1 MTWIKTTPPMLSD
14 GALRES
20 YEQLR
25 RLYPPEYKD
34 AVPALVR
41 PDGTSDS
48 IVEAHSLLPEVMLH
62 IFSAHAQLL
71 SPTLPL
77 SRRQHE
83 MISTVV
89 SQANRCFY

>member
-1 MTWIKTTPPMLSD
+1 MTWIKTTSPKLAE
-14 GALRES
+14 GVLRDS
-20 YEQLR
+20 YAQLYS
-25 RLYPPEYKD
+25 LYPPEYKD
-34 AVPALVR
+34 AVPVLVR

-48 IVEAHSLLPEVMLH
+48 IMEAHSLLPEVMLH

-71 SPTLPL
+71 SPSLPL
-77 SRRQHE
+77 SRRQQE